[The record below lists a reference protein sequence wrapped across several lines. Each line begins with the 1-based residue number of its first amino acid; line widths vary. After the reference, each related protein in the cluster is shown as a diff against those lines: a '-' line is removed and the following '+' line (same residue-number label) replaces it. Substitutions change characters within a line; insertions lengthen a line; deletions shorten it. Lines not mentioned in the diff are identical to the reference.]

1 MIGQETDVDVVDNSG
16 PKKVK
21 CFRILGGTRRRY
33 AGVGD
38 VIIAAVQETEANA
51 EPEVK
56 KGKVV
61 RCVIVQTKSY
71 IKRKDGS
78 KLRFRKNACVL
89 IDEKGNPRGTRI
101 RDAVAEEVRR
111 RGYVKICSLAP
122 EVV

>member
-1 MIGQETDVDVVDNSG
+1 MIAEEAEVEVIDNSG
-16 PKKVK
+16 AKRVK
-21 CFRILGGTRRRY
+21 CFRVLGGSRRRY

-38 VIIAAVQETEANA
+38 VIVCAVQESEPNA

-61 RCVIVQTKSY
+61 RCVVVQTKKY

-89 IDEKGNPRGTRI
+89 IDDKGNPRGTRI

>member
-1 MIGQETDVDVVDNSG
+1 MIGQETELEVVDNSG
-16 PKKVK
+16 AKKVK

-38 VIIAAVQETEANA
+38 IIVCAVQESEPDA

-89 IDEKGNPRGTRI
+89 IDDKGNPRGTRV
-101 RDAVAEEVRR
+101 RDAVAEEVRG